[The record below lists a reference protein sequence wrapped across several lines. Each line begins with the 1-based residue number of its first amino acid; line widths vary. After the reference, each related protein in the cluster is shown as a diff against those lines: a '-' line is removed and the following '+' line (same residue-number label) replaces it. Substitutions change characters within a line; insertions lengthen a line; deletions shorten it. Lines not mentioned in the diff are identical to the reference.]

1 MIMWSNRTTSATAI
15 VQVALTGIDALAKT
29 FAAPGIGEVI
39 DRWQSRYPYK
49 VGWANH
55 EPLS

>member
-1 MIMWSNRTTSATAI
+1 VS
-15 VQVALTGIDALAKT
+15 VADVDALSQA

-39 DRWQSRYPYK
+39 EHWQSRYPYK

-55 EPLS
+55 EPLA